1 MGELFKATHTIDEYL
16 DRLGVKIVLDGEN
29 LSEEDKKEAE
39 RNGDVVKTKT
49 KKDKKEED
57 K

>member
-16 DRLGVKIVLDGEN
+16 DRLGVQIVLDGEN
-29 LSEEDKKEAE
+29 LSEEDKREAE
-39 RNGDVVKTKT
+39 KNGDIVKTKN
-49 KKDKKEED
+49 KKDKKAED